1 MFPVEQYY
9 KADSIDS
16 ACAYLA
22 GHPDARLIAGGTD
35 VLIRL
40 REGKPDFR
48 HLVDIQ
54 SIAALQQLTIDNQG
68 RITIGAGV
76 TVSRLIRFLERHKV
90 CTSLIEGAS
99 SLGGP
104 QVRNMATL
112 GGNICNGAPSADSAA
127 PLLTLNATLTVQ
139 SQHAT
144 RVVPMESFYQ
154 GPGRVDLKPGELVTT
169 ITIDAGQYRNTGSH
183 FYKYA
188 MRKAMDIATIGC
200 AVTCELE
207 NSPELVNSCE
217 LENSQ
222 RIKALRIAYTVAAPV
237 PKRCRTA
244 EKLAEN
250 RIADQ
255 TLVEDI
261 AAVVLEDLSP
271 RNSWRA
277 AKDFREHII
286 RTLARRVVTEAIV
299 RAGGQ
304 L

>member
-1 MFPVEQYY
+1 MFSVEQYF

-22 GHPDARLIAGGTD
+22 EHSDARLIAGGTD

-40 REGKPDFR
+40 REGKPEFR

-54 SIAALQQLTIDNQG
+54 SIDALQQLTVDSEG
-68 RITIGAGV
+68 RITIGASV
-76 TVSRLIRFLERHKV
+76 TISRLIQFLKQQKL
-90 CTSLIEGAS
+90 CKSLIEGAS

-104 QVRNMATL
+104 QVRNMATV
-112 GGNICNGAPSADSAA
+112 GGNICNGAPSADTAA
-127 PLLTLNATLTVQ
+127 PLLTYNAELTIQ
-139 SQHAT
+139 SQQGA

-154 GPGRVDLKPGELVTT
+154 GPGKVDLKPGELVTA
-169 ITIDAGQYRNTGSH
+169 ITINPEQYQNTGSH

-200 AVTCELE
+200 AA
-207 NSPELVNSCE
+207 SCE
-217 LENSQ
+217 LESSSTPGKQ
-222 RIKALRIAYTVAAPV
+222 RVKELRIAYTVAAPV

-244 EKLAEN
+244 EGLAKHRTVDASLIDE
-250 RIADQ
+250 
-255 TLVEDI
+255 L

-286 RTLARRVVTEAIV
+286 RTLARRVVTEAIT
-299 RAGGQ
+299 RAGGE

>member
-22 GHPDARLIAGGTD
+22 DHPDARLIAGGTD

-54 SIAALQQLTIDNQG
+54 SIAALQELTIDSQG

-76 TVSRLIRFLERHKV
+76 TVTRLIRFLERHKV

-127 PLLTLNATLTVQ
+127 PLLTFNATLTVQ
-139 SQHAT
+139 SQQAT
-144 RVVPMESFYQ
+144 RVVPIESFYQ
-154 GPGRVDLKPGELVTT
+154 GPGRVDLKPGELVTA

-200 AVTCELE
+200 AATCELE
-207 NSPELVNSCE
+207 TSGE

-222 RIKALRIAYTVAAPV
+222 RIKTLRIAFTVAAPV

-244 EKLAEN
+244 EKLAEH

-255 TLVEDI
+255 TLIEDI
-261 AAVVLEDLSP
+261 VSVVLEDLSP

>member
-9 KADSIDS
+9 KADSIHS
-16 ACAYLA
+16 ACTYLA
-22 GHPDARLIAGGTD
+22 EHPEARLIAGGTD

-40 REGKPDFR
+40 REGKPEFR

-68 RITIGAGV
+68 QITIGAGV
-76 TVSRLIRFLERHKV
+76 TVSRLIRFLKRYKV

-104 QVRNMATL
+104 QVRNMATI

-127 PLLTLNATLTVQ
+127 PLLSFNATLTVQ
-139 SQHAT
+139 SQQT
-144 RVVPMESFYQ
+144 SRVVPIESFYQ
-154 GPGRVDLKPGELVTT
+154 GPGRVDLKPGELVTA
-169 ITIDAGQYRNTGSH
+169 ITIDAGQYQSSGSH

-200 AVTCELE
+200 AATCELE
-207 NSPELVNSCE
+207 NSPDPDNR
-217 LENSQ
+217 
-222 RIKALRIAYTVAAPV
+222 RIKQLRLAYTVAAPV

-244 EKLAEN
+244 EKLAEK
-250 RIADQ
+250 R
-255 TLVEDI
+255 LVDHSLIEDI
-261 AAVVLEDLSP
+261 ASVVLEDLSP

-299 RAGGQ
+299 RAGGS